1 MAFWYDNVHIAEV
14 EHYRDF
20 CFEERYR
27 MVKRGGFVEDKLSPV
42 LTGTLERL
50 GLKEG
55 HARFGCYIL
64 DDHSGQ
70 FFTGHIDGGSFVSEA
85 MREELY
91 SKKNHQKGTSKR

>member
-1 MAFWYDNVHIAEV
+1 MHLCET

-20 CFEERYR
+20 CFEHKYK

-55 HARFGCYIL
+55 HARFGCFIL

-70 FFTGHIDGGSFVSEA
+70 FFTGHIDGGAYVSEA

-91 SKKNHQKGTSKR
+91 TKKKNRKEESKN